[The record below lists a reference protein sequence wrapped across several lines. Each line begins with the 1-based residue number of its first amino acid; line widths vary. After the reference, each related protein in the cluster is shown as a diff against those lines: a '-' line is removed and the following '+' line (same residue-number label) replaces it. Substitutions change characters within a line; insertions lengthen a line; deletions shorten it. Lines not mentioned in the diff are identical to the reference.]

1 MSKKKIKVDWIWHYI
16 ANGNVCDCCNEVE
29 NSLPQFMCNAHT
41 HGMNKYNHKDFQ
53 VVLDTDTKTIGY
65 LLNTMGLRVQAGER
79 FSNGDIVSGLFEDCD
94 VRLLEVPEG
103 DRTVLRLVI
112 PDGKNRFPEDPTC
125 DYPYN
130 QQVVFT
136 TV

>member
-1 MSKKKIKVDWIWHYI
+1 MSEKKAKVDWYIHYL
-16 ANGNVCDCCNEVE
+16 ANGTLCSCGRIE
-29 NSLPQFMCNAHT
+29 NSFPECLCNAHT

-53 VVLDTDTKTIGY
+53 IVLDTDAETIGY

-112 PDGKNRFPEDPTC
+112 PDGKNRFPDDHAC

-130 QQVVFT
+130 QQVVFA